1 MRPVSL
7 ITSVL
12 LVLVLSLPALA
23 AKEKAP
29 QAGGLTP
36 AEEAGMKLLAM
47 ESKGLLKIMVGEP
60 ITYML
65 VEPKKWK
72 SFKTEK
78 KQELARLALT
88 LCQGFNQRGKKID
101 FVIIRDM
108 TSRETL
114 GRAFIKDGS
123 IEIFK

>member
-12 LVLVLSLPALA
+12 LVLVLSFTALA
-23 AKEKAP
+23 AQEKTP
-29 QAGGLTP
+29 QAGLTP
-36 AEEAGMKLLAM
+36 AEEAGMRLLAM

-65 VEPKKWK
+65 VEPQNWK
-72 SFKTEK
+72 SLKPEK
-78 KQELARLALT
+78 KEELARLALT
-88 LCQGFNQRGKKID
+88 LCQGFNQRGKNID

-114 GRAFIKDGS
+114 GRAFIKDGR
-123 IEIFK
+123 IKILK